1 MIYWMNG
8 MIVWINFS
16 VLVASTIIFTY
27 FYLAS
32 VRTGELERK
41 MGERAYRISTVNR
54 IVSALF
60 LALAVANYVIYI
72 FYPLRIPELTR
83 FPWPYLVSALAGGI
97 LAIPSIYLL
106 GRGMIDAGKGSLIVS
121 KDQKPYGGIYNSIRH
136 PQAAGELICWF
147 VLAFFFNSP
156 FLAIYS
162 VVWIPIIIWISLA
175 EEKDL
180 IIRYGDSYREYMELT
195 GFFLPKWRGRE
206 V

>member
-1 MIYWMNG
+1 MIYRMNET
-8 MIVWINFS
+8 ITWINFS
-16 VLVASTIIFTY
+16 VLVASTILFTY

-32 VRTGELERK
+32 VRPGELERK
-41 MGERAYRISTVNR
+41 IGERAYRISTVNR
-54 IVSALF
+54 IVSAFF
-60 LALAVANYVIYI
+60 LTLVVANYVIYI
-72 FYPLRIPELTR
+72 FHPLPIPALTS
-83 FPWPYLVSALAGGI
+83 FSWPYWVSALAGGI

-106 GRGMIDAGKGSLIVS
+106 GRGTIDAGKGSLIVS

-180 IIRYGDSYREYMELT
+180 IIRYGDSYREYMKLT
-195 GFFLPKWRGRE
+195 GFFWPSFSRR
-206 V
+206 